1 MHNSMARQPQE
12 GLIAEKNNAQDIQA
26 KNDQGK

>member
-1 MHNSMARQPQE
+1 MARQPQE